1 MMNKTVAWII
11 LIVGWGLCALAAEP
25 VIREVKIVTLGE
37 IPADEPMVRSYIAA
51 REGQELSRSA
61 VANDVRSLLD
71 CGKVADVKAQVE
83 NAGNAVILSYSVRMK
98 SKLVKPV
105 RVLGAKEM
113 SETKIQDILGLNA
126 GDYIDEPTVSAR
138 VVKLTEEY
146 RKRLYSAAVINWSLD
161 AVDAKKGQVS
171 LTLNIREGDQARI
184 VSYRFPGNVSVDYS
198 DIREAMDI
206 MAWYNPIGWFH
217 KTPYDKETLRAG
229 CERIRAVYKDKGFLD
244 VEIKEPTVEEPKPG
258 RYVVT
263 VPILENLKYKIARV
277 TVSGAAI
284 FPEVPLLQA
293 ANLKS
298 GNDASTSVINKAG
311 DAIRDYYE
319 SRGYMDTFIQPRFD
333 LRDKAG
339 DVDIRFVVMEGRL
352 TTIRNVLIRG
362 NSVTHDKVIRREL
375 LVYPGEQYDGV
386 KVRTSENRLKN
397 LGYFSNV
404 SYANEPTAITNQ
416 ADLSFNVEE
425 QRTGQFMT
433 GVGFSSIDKLIGFAE
448 VSQGNFDIGGRPFLG
463 AGQKIKLR
471 AEFGST
477 REAYSIS
484 FVEPWF
490 LDRRLSLSV
499 DLYSS
504 KQNDRDYD
512 VLRQGGAVGLAVP
525 LWGANKMDFKY
536 RLEQVSVKDAA
547 DTNEYLAVNNAGET
561 NSFFFSDPRR
571 VASSFSTTW
580 SRDTRDNFFVPTRGS
595 KLYATGTVMGGPLG
609 FDTEIYNLEAGG
621 SLYLPLWWRHV
632 LSLRTRAEVVD
643 AYGSQTEVP
652 LSERLFA
659 GGAQT
664 VRGFRYRWVGP
675 KAERADGSGVVRP
688 DGGQSLA
695 VATAEYTVPFPGIPK
710 FRFATFYDIGNV
722 WYDPY
727 DFDMSHYAAGAG
739 VGLRLDI
746 PGFPMRFDYA
756 WPVKKDDP
764 RSQKE
769 NWSFWIGYG
778 F

>member
-1 MMNKTVAWII
+1 MIKKTAALI
-11 LIVGWGLCALAAEP
+11 LLAMGWAVCASSEP
-25 VIREVKIVTLGE
+25 VIREVKIRPLGD
-37 IPADEPMVRSYIAA
+37 IPVDEPMVRSYIAV
-51 REGQELSRSA
+51 RQGNELNRSE
-61 VANDVRSLLD
+61 VASDVRTLLD
-71 CGKVADVKAQVE
+71 SGKIADVKAEVE
-83 NAGNAVILSYSVRMK
+83 GAGNTVVLSYAIRMK
-98 SKLVKPV
+98 SKLVQPI

-113 SETKIQDILGLNA
+113 GETKIRDLIGLNP
-126 GDYIDEPTVSAR
+126 GDYLDEPTVSAR

-146 RKRLYSAAVINWSLD
+146 RKRLYSGAVINWAIES
-161 AVDAKKGQVS
+161 VDAKRGLVS
-171 LTLNIREGDQARI
+171 LTIRVREGDQARI
-184 VSYRFPGNVSVDYS
+184 VSYSFPGRVSVDYAE
-198 DIREAMDI
+198 IREAMDI

-217 KTPYDKETLRAG
+217 KTPFDKEALRVG
-229 CERIRAVYKDKGFLD
+229 GERIRTVYKEHGFLD
-244 VEIKEPTVEEPKPG
+244 VEVKEPRVDEPKPG
-258 RYVVT
+258 RYVIT
-263 VPILENLKYKIARV
+263 MPIQENLKYRIARV
-277 TVSGAAI
+277 TVSGATL

-293 ANLKS
+293 ANLKAGS
-298 GNDASTSVINKAG
+298 EASTSIINKAG
-311 DAIRDYYE
+311 DSIRDYYE
-319 SRGYMDTFIQPRFD
+319 SRGYMDTFVQPRFD

-339 DVDIRFVVMEGRL
+339 DVDIRFVVLEGRL
-352 TTIRNVLIRG
+352 TTIRNILIRG
-362 NSVTHDKVIRREL
+362 NNVTHDKVIRREL
-375 LVYPGEQYDGV
+375 LVYPGDQYDGV

-397 LGYFSNV
+397 LGFFSNV
-404 SYANEPTAITNQ
+404 SSVNEPTSSTNK
-416 ADLSFNVEE
+416 ADLVFTVEE

-448 VSQGNFDIGGRPFLG
+448 VSQGNFDIRGKPFLG
-463 AGQKIKLR
+463 AGEKIKLR

-525 LWGANKMDFKY
+525 VWGANRLDFKY
-536 RLEQVSVKDAA
+536 RLEQVQIKDAA
-547 DTNEYLAVNNAGET
+547 DTNEYLAVNNSGET
-561 NSFFFSDPRR
+561 NRYYFSDPRR

-580 SRDTRDNFFVPTRGS
+580 TRDTRDNFFVPTRGS
-595 KLYATGTVMGGPLG
+595 KLYAQGTLMGGPLG

-632 LSLRTRAEVVD
+632 LSFRARAEVVD
-643 AYGSQTEVP
+643 AYGSQEEVP

-675 KAERADGSGVVRP
+675 KAVRADGSGVVRP

-695 VATAEYTVPFPGIPK
+695 LASAEYTIPIPGIPK
-710 FRFATFYDIGNV
+710 FRFASFYDIGNV

-727 DFDMSHYAAGAG
+727 DFDTSHYAAGAG

-764 RSQKE
+764 RSQTE